1 MPRRAMLLQALQD
14 LGLNQTEAKVYLA
27 LLQSGPANGNRVSR
41 LSGVPSAK
49 VYEQLDRLKEM
60 GLVAPLTSGGE
71 FVALPFEDLVRQR
84 KARLEEAIE
93 LLRRHSARPIQR
105 FTDNVLWQERGYGPL
120 LEKAGELIRASQEEL
135 LLSLWPNE
143 FIRLKPAVLRALD
156 SGAHASAIVFCSP
169 EEAAALVSD
178 VAEEK
183 QKRLHLFPHASL
195 PTVYLRH
202 ANQAALVVD
211 GLVAMLMDGSGPEG
225 WIGVWSGNRA
235 VVTLVTNYIRHDI
248 YVNKIYRDFG
258 DQLRPFYGPY
268 FEELL
273 DIRKGSLLDRLRKAV
288 VADARQV
295 ASARGDD
302 GQ

>member
-60 GLVAPLTSGGE
+60 GLVAPLGVGGE

-84 KARLEEAIE
+84 RARLEEAIE

-120 LEKAGELIRASQEEL
+120 LEKAGELIRASHEEV

-143 FIRLKPAVLRALD
+143 LIRLKPAVLSALD

-178 VAEEK
+178 VTERQRK
-183 QKRLHLFPHASL
+183 QLHLFPHASL

-202 ANQAALVVD
+202 AHQAALVVD

-248 YVNKIYRDFG
+248 YVNKIYHDFG

-273 DIRKGSLLDRLRKAV
+273 DIRKGSLLDRK
-288 VADARQV
+288 RQPAAPV
-295 ASARGDD
+295 ETGSFGE
-302 GQ
+302 G